1 MGNFG
6 RGKKRMKGLWVKEK
20 FMFSRQVPMV
30 CLVSAALL
38 LTVPSVAQQEGV
50 DREAYAR
57 ERVQFLVLQLDQW
70 SKDFPHQFYASLMK
84 MDASKLSEGTK
95 AGADDLGASVKQLY
109 SLSNAK
115 DVLKSD
121 QFKGQLDKTIAAAKQ
136 VNQAMSAQRF
146 PDPLQTDWEQMRT
159 NLNSL
164 ASIYKVET
172 LAILEPPA
180 AGGGRGGR
188 GGKGGETVAKTVAPG
203 AGVTGYIVDQS
214 CALKGKGMWI
224 NATCIE
230 RCVRDGDS
238 VVIVT
243 EEGKVFRI
251 SNPDKITSDTYGQKV
266 TLLGKT
272 EADVIVVSGLQ

>member
-1 MGNFG
+1 
-6 RGKKRMKGLWVKEK
+6 MKGLWVKEK

-84 MDASKLSEGTK
+84 PPMDASKLSDGVK
-95 AGADDLGASVKQLY
+95 AGAEDLGTSVKELY
-109 SLSNAK
+109 TLSNSK
-115 DVLKSD
+115 DVMKSD
-121 QFKGQLDKTIAAAKQ
+121 KFKAQLDKTIVAAKQ
-136 VNQAMSAQRF
+136 VNQAMGAQRF

-188 GGKGGETVAKTVAPG
+188 GGKGGAEAVAKAVAPG

-224 NATCIE
+224 NASCIE
-230 RCVRDGDS
+230 RCIRDGDS